1 MYLLM
6 QLMEEIVMNKFINLT
21 KRNIKVYFSDKSM
34 FFVSLITPLI
44 LLVLYSSFLGNIFKE
59 SFISAIPEGVE
70 VSDKLIHALVSGQ
83 IISSLLSVSA
93 VTVAFTSNLL
103 MVNDKV
109 NGSIKDINITPINKW
124 IKSLS
129 YFTASFISTI
139 IINLVALGLCLLYTY
154 KVGWF
159 YSFNDILILI
169 LDIVILTLFGTSLSS
184 IINFGLKSQGAAS
197 AVGTIVSSG
206 YGFICGAYM
215 PISSF
220 NQTLQRVLLFMP
232 GTYGT
237 SIIKNHSLN
246 PILNELSKAHIPNEV
261 IENIKTSLDC
271 NLSFFGQNVK
281 IGSMYM
287 IMIITIIL
295 FILINVLQNKLKKY

>member
-1 MYLLM
+1 
-6 QLMEEIVMNKFINLT
+6 MNKFINLT

-70 VSDKLIHALVSGQ
+70 VSDKLINALVSGQ

-184 IINFGLKSQGAAS
+184 IINFSLKSQGAAS

-246 PILNELSKAHIPNEV
+246 PILNELSKVHIPNEV

-281 IGSMYM
+281 IGNMYI

>member
-59 SFISAIPEGVE
+59 SFISAIPEGVD
-70 VSDKLIHALVSGQ
+70 VSDKLINALVSGQ
-83 IISSLLSVSA
+83 IISSLLAVSA

-184 IINFGLKSQGAAS
+184 IINFCLKSQGAAS

-220 NQTLQRVLLFMP
+220 NINLQRVLLFMP

-237 SIIKNHSLN
+237 SLIKNHSLN
-246 PILNELSKAHIPNEV
+246 PVLNELSKVHIPNEV

-287 IMIITIIL
+287 IMIIIIIL

>member
-1 MYLLM
+1 
-6 QLMEEIVMNKFINLT
+6 MNKFINLT

-70 VSDKLIHALVSGQ
+70 VSDKLINALVSGQ

-129 YFTASFISTI
+129 YFTASFTSTI

-184 IINFGLKSQGAAS
+184 IINFSLKSQGAAS

-237 SIIKNHSLN
+237 SLIKNHSLN
-246 PILNELSKAHIPNEV
+246 PILNELSKVHIPNEV

-281 IGSMYM
+281 IGNMYI

>member
-1 MYLLM
+1 
-6 QLMEEIVMNKFINLT
+6 MNKFINLT

-59 SFISAIPEGVE
+59 SFISAIPEGVD
-70 VSDKLIHALVSGQ
+70 VSDKLINALVSGQ
-83 IISSLLSVSA
+83 IISSLLAVSA

-184 IINFGLKSQGAAS
+184 IINFCLKSQGAAS

-220 NQTLQRVLLFMP
+220 NINLQRVLLFMP

-237 SIIKNHSLN
+237 SLIKNHSLN
-246 PILNELSKAHIPNEV
+246 PVLNELSKVHIPNEV

-287 IMIITIIL
+287 IMIIIIIL

>member
-70 VSDKLIHALVSGQ
+70 VSDKLINALVSGQ

-184 IINFGLKSQGAAS
+184 IINFSLKSQGAAS

-246 PILNELSKAHIPNEV
+246 PILNELSKVHIPNEV

-281 IGSMYM
+281 IGNMYI

>member
-70 VSDKLIHALVSGQ
+70 VSDKLINALVSGQ

-159 YSFNDILILI
+159 YSFNDIIILI
-169 LDIVILTLFGTSLSS
+169 LDIVILTFFGTSLSS

-237 SIIKNHSLN
+237 SLIKNHSLN
-246 PILNELSKAHIPNEV
+246 PILSELSKVHIPNEV

-281 IGSMYM
+281 MGSMYI

-295 FILINVLQNKLKKY
+295 KL

>member
-70 VSDKLIHALVSGQ
+70 VSDKLINALVSGQ
-83 IISSLLSVSA
+83 IISSLLAVSA

-109 NGSIKDINITPINKW
+109 SGSIKDINITPINKW

-154 KVGWF
+154 F
-159 YSFNDILILI
+159 
-169 LDIVILTLFGTSLSS
+169 LF
-184 IINFGLKSQGAAS
+184 
-197 AVGTIVSSG
+197 
-206 YGFICGAYM
+206 
-215 PISSF
+215 
-220 NQTLQRVLLFMP
+220 
-232 GTYGT
+232 
-237 SIIKNHSLN
+237 
-246 PILNELSKAHIPNEV
+246 
-261 IENIKTSLDC
+261 
-271 NLSFFGQNVK
+271 
-281 IGSMYM
+281 
-287 IMIITIIL
+287 
-295 FILINVLQNKLKKY
+295 

>member
-1 MYLLM
+1 
-6 QLMEEIVMNKFINLT
+6 MNKFINLT

-59 SFISAIPEGVE
+59 SFISAIPEGID
-70 VSDKLIHALVSGQ
+70 VSDKLINALVSGQ
-83 IISSLLSVSA
+83 IISSLLAVSA

-169 LDIVILTLFGTSLSS
+169 LDVVILTLFGTSLSS
-184 IINFGLKSQGAAS
+184 IINFCLKSQGAAS

-220 NQTLQRVLLFMP
+220 NINLQRVLLFMP

-237 SIIKNHSLN
+237 SLIKNHSLN
-246 PILNELSKAHIPNEV
+246 PVLNELSKVHIPNEV

-287 IMIITIIL
+287 IMIIIIIL

>member
-1 MYLLM
+1 
-6 QLMEEIVMNKFINLT
+6 MNKFINLT

-59 SFISAIPEGVE
+59 SFISAIPEGVD
-70 VSDKLIHALVSGQ
+70 VSDKLINALVSGQ
-83 IISSLLSVSA
+83 IISSLLAVSA

-184 IINFGLKSQGAAS
+184 IINFCLKSQGAAS

-220 NQTLQRVLLFMP
+220 NINLQRVLLFMP

-237 SIIKNHSLN
+237 SLIKNHSLN
-246 PILNELSKAHIPNEV
+246 PILNELSKVHIPNEV

-281 IGSMYM
+281 IGNMYI

>member
-1 MYLLM
+1 MCLLQQQIGRM
-6 QLMEEIVMNKFINLT
+6 RMNKFINLT

-59 SFISAIPEGVE
+59 SFVSAIPEGVN
-70 VSDKLIHALVSGQ
+70 VSSKLINALVSGQ
-83 IISSLLSVSA
+83 IISSLLSVSC

-109 NGSIKDINITPINKW
+109 NGCIKDINITPINKW

-129 YFTASFISTI
+129 YFVASFVSTI
-139 IINLVALGLCLLYTY
+139 IINLVALCLCLLYTY

-159 YSFNDILILI
+159 YSVSDILL
-169 LDIVILTLFGTSLSS
+169 LVGDIIILTLFGTSLSS
-184 IINFGLKSQGAAS
+184 VINFGLKSGGAAS

-220 NQTLQRVLLFMP
+220 NLTLQKILSFMP
-232 GTYGT
+232 ATYGT
-237 SIIKNHSLN
+237 SLIKNHSLN
-246 PILNELSKAHIPNEV
+246 PVLNELSKIHIPNDV

-271 NLSFFGQNVK
+271 NLTFFGENVK
-281 IGSMYM
+281 IGSMYI

>member
-70 VSDKLIHALVSGQ
+70 VSDKLINALVSGQ

-184 IINFGLKSQGAAS
+184 IINFSLKSQGAAS

-237 SIIKNHSLN
+237 SLIKNHSLN
-246 PILNELSKAHIPNEV
+246 PILNELSKVHIPNEV

-281 IGSMYM
+281 IGNMYI

>member
-1 MYLLM
+1 
-6 QLMEEIVMNKFINLT
+6 MNKFINLT

-70 VSDKLIHALVSGQ
+70 VSDKLINALVSGQ

-184 IINFGLKSQGAAS
+184 IINFSLKSQGAAS

-237 SIIKNHSLN
+237 SLIKNHSLN
-246 PILNELSKAHIPNEV
+246 PILNELSKVHIPNEV

-281 IGSMYM
+281 IGNMYI

>member
-1 MYLLM
+1 
-6 QLMEEIVMNKFINLT
+6 MNKFINLT

-70 VSDKLIHALVSGQ
+70 VSDKLINALVSGQ

-184 IINFGLKSQGAAS
+184 IINFSLKSQGAAS

-246 PILNELSKAHIPNEV
+246 PILNELSKVHITNEV

-281 IGSMYM
+281 IGNMYI

>member
-1 MYLLM
+1 
-6 QLMEEIVMNKFINLT
+6 MNKFINLT

-59 SFISAIPEGVE
+59 SFISAIPEGVD
-70 VSDKLIHALVSGQ
+70 VSDKLINALVSGQ

-139 IINLVALGLCLLYTY
+139 IINLVALGLCLIYTY

-184 IINFGLKSQGAAS
+184 IINFGLQSQGAAS

-220 NQTLQRVLLFMP
+220 NLTLQRVLLFMP

-237 SIIKNHSLN
+237 SLIKNHSLN
-246 PILNELSKAHIPNEV
+246 PILSELSKVHIPNEV

-281 IGSMYM
+281 IGNMYI